1 MKMGQ
6 NVIYLGY
13 NSDSNGHTDQPGVIN
28 GLVNEE
34 PAIVNLRVFPDAAE
48 DFAQQNVRYYPD
60 QASAEIALS
69 NGQFAVCYPA

>member
-6 NVIYLGY
+6 NVIYVGY
-13 NSDSNGHTDQPGVIN
+13 NSDSNGHAEQSAIITGV
-28 GLVNEE
+28 VNDD

-48 DFAQQNVRYYPD
+48 DFAQQNARFYPN
-60 QASAEIALS
+60 EALAQDALA